1 MVSVSQVRDDLQL
14 NLSRLVL
21 EHGIPGASV
30 AVGVGEAVVEA
41 AAGVV
46 NTRTGV
52 PVTPDSVFQIQ
63 SITKV
68 WTATLIMQ
76 LADDGLVDLDEPV
89 RGYVPQFRTA
99 DPAVS
104 ESITIRHLLT
114 HTGGFEGDLWK
125 ATTTGDD
132 ALQRLVEDCVPEL
145 PQSEAPGARYS
156 YCSAGMAVLGRIVEI
171 KRQMPF
177 AAALRCYLA
186 DPLGIEQIAFNADE
200 ALGFSTA
207 IGHALQGDRGNEP
220 LPVWATF
227 PESNAPAGNQLAMS
241 ARALLSFG
249 RMHLTDGL
257 TPGGARLLS
266 EASAK
271 AMRTPEVAIPAS
283 YPDPKHVGL
292 VWELSADGR
301 IVGHA
306 GGAIGIASILLL
318 LPAQGI
324 SIAVLINGGSFK
336 GLFGDLVDPWIQSVT
351 GAAMTPS
358 NPAPVPAQDLPR
370 TEFDRYVGVYGT
382 RNQRATVSITEDGR
396 LEISHTAA
404 GEGADMMT
412 RAGLTP
418 RPFTMEVRRVEGDLF
433 AAVGPD
439 ETIDGYT
446 AFLDSDEAGR
456 ARFVHT
462 AGRSIPRLP

>member
-1 MVSVSQVRDDLQL
+1 MVSVGQIRDDLHF
-14 NLSRLVL
+14 NLSRSVL

-30 AVGVGEAVVEA
+30 AVGVGDEVVEA

-46 NTRTGV
+46 NTRTRV
-52 PVTPDSVFQIQ
+52 PVAPDSVFQIQ

-76 LADDGLVDLDEPV
+76 LVDDGLVNLDDPV
-89 RGYVPQFRTA
+89 RAYVPEFRTA
-99 DPAVS
+99 DPAAS

-171 KRQMPF
+171 ERQMPF
-177 AAALRCYLA
+177 AATLRSYLA
-186 DPLGIEQIAFNADE
+186 DPLGIEEIAFNADE
-200 ALGFSTA
+200 ALGFNTA
-207 IGHALQGDRGNEP
+207 MGHVPQGDRGMQP

-227 PESNAPAGNQLAMS
+227 PESNAPAGNHLAMS

-249 RMHLTDGL
+249 RMHLADGL
-257 TPGGARLLS
+257 ASDGARLLT

-271 AMRTPEVAIPAS
+271 AMRTPEAIIPAS
-283 YPDPKHVGL
+283 QPDPKYIGL
-292 VWELSADGR
+292 VWELSGGGK

-318 LPAQGI
+318 LPAQGV
-324 SIAVLINGGSFK
+324 SIAVLTNGGDFK
-336 GLFGDLVDPWIQSVT
+336 GLFRDLVDPWIQ
-351 GAAMTPS
+351 AAAGVSMAPS
-358 NPAPVPAQDLPR
+358 TPAPAASDPGTDFA
-370 TEFDRYVGVYGT
+370 RYIGVYGT
-382 RNQRATVSITEDGR
+382 RNQLSTVSIADDGR
-396 LEISHTAA
+396 LQVSYTGK
-404 GEGADMMT
+404 GEGAEMMA
-412 RAGLTP
+412 RAGLLP
-418 RPFTMEVRRVEGDLF
+418 GPFTSEVRRVEGDLF
-433 AAVGPD
+433 AAVGPA
-439 ETIDGYT
+439 ETVGGYT
-446 AFLDSDEAGR
+446 EFLDSDEEGR
-456 ARFVHT
+456 ARFMHSG
-462 AGRSIPRLP
+462 GRSIPRLP